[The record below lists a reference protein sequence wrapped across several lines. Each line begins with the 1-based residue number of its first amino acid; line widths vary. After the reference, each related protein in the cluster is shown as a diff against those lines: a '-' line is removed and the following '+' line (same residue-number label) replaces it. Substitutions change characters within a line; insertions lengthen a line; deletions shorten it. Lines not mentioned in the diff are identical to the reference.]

1 MTASR
6 KSNPSTTRRT
16 RSRYTLLHKVGDGGM
31 GIVYAALDNRLRRQV
46 ALKFAPARLSVG
58 ASAALLVHEAEA
70 MARVRSP
77 HVCQVH
83 DVDEHDRRPCLVLE
97 LLEGSDL
104 KRYLAGRAMTTP
116 AIVRSSLQIAEA
128 LEATHAAGLV
138 HQDIKPANLF
148 VTATGDI
155 KILDFGLAIDLL
167 APTPPVP
174 MSADARDSLYGT
186 VNYIAPERLLR
197 QAPTPQSDLF
207 SLGAVMYEM
216 ATGHRPFTGAT
227 SGETILNIL
236 DYEPLSI
243 RQFVYDRPAA
253 LDAIVRRLLAKDA
266 NRRFRTAGALGAALQ
281 SLHLRRPAAS
291 RPNPTIAAIK
301 GDCHAAIDRRAAAE
315 RHCA

>member
-46 ALKFAPARLSVG
+46 ALKFAPAQWSVG
-58 ASAALLVHEAEA
+58 ASAVLIVHEAEA
-70 MARVRSP
+70 LARVRSP
-77 HVCQVH
+77 HVCQVY
-83 DVDEHDRRPCLVLE
+83 DVDEHDGRPCLVLE

-104 KRYLAGRAMTTP
+104 RRYLAGRAMTTS
-116 AIVRSSLQIAEA
+116 AMVRSCRQIAEA
-128 LEATHAAGLV
+128 LEATHVAGLV

-148 VTATGDI
+148 ITATGDM
-155 KILDFGLAIDLL
+155 KVLDFGLAVDLL

-174 MSADARDSLYGT
+174 TSADARDSLYGT

-227 SGETILNIL
+227 AGETMLNIL
-236 DYEPLSI
+236 EYEPLSI
-243 RQFVYDRPAA
+243 RRFAYDRPAA
-253 LDAIVRRLLAKDA
+253 LDAIVRRLLAKNA
-266 NRRFRTAGALGAALQ
+266 NHRFPTAGALRAALQ
-281 SLHLRRPAAS
+281 SLDGRRPTES
-291 RPNPTIAAIK
+291 RRNPILTIK
-301 GDCHAAIDRRAAAE
+301 GDRHAAIDRRAFAAE
-315 RHCA
+315 RQCA